1 MEYAKLCDSEY
12 RFMCV
17 IWEAEPVSSGQL
29 VSLCQEKLGWKK
41 STTYTV
47 LRKLCEKRY
56 LENKDTI
63 VSALV
68 SKEQIQA
75 KESEEFV
82 ERTFDGSLPGFIA
95 AFLGGRKI
103 SGEEAE
109 ALKQMIEAHKEE

>member
-17 IWEAEPVSSGQL
+17 IWEAEPISSGQL

-41 STTYTV
+41 STSYTV
-47 LRKLCEKRY
+47 LRKLCEKGY

-63 VSALV
+63 VSSRV

-109 ALKQMIEAHKEE
+109 ALKQMIEAYKEV